1 MMVSCFSILTGVLS
15 VSAEVYPVALSS
27 TETIALYGS
36 SIPALYYTGAGVA
49 SATFELVGTTNQIA
63 NDWRSAGSHMG
74 GNSSP
79 EQLVNPGEWS
89 TDSTIFY
96 GSTFGADGFSPQYV
110 TNSNIRNAD
119 FLIYRAYIDSLPA
132 SGSFD
137 FQIKLDFALD
147 IQCQGFASLVAWS
160 SNEGASRLGNTQST
174 GTLLSSEGDTLSLSH
189 SLGTVDLQN
198 YYSRP
203 AFFVNLGTVYDS
215 PLPDETSA
223 FLWEV
228 QPRFCLMPYVSYPVY
243 PEGVEGDAQTISIA
257 SQELLINKVTATP
270 YALSYDAAT
279 GVYGDYTA
287 NCVYLLVQC
296 PLVYG
301 DYIPP
306 EPEYNTD
313 ENINNIN
320 NNTNQIVLTTEQLRQ
335 ILLRI
340 ETNSAD
346 ILTVERVHTSQF
358 IDIIDK
364 LNDIYNNMQGSLNP
378 ALTPAQGL
386 TPHDAERET
395 LKGIIGNTAP
405 TASQLQPFAGA
416 IAIVG
421 GVFGNLVSAT
431 GLATTA
437 GICVTLLVFQ
447 WVLKRGRGQ

>member
-15 VSAEVYPVALSS
+15 VSAEVYPVELTAEQTL
-27 TETIALYGS
+27 ALYGAS
-36 SIPALYYTGAGVA
+36 FSALYYTGQGVA
-49 SATFELVGTTNQIA
+49 SATFDYVGTTQDVVQA
-63 NDWRSAGSHMG
+63 WRDTGSYISG
-74 GNSSP
+74 TGDP
-79 EQLVNPGEWS
+79 TQATNPGDWS
-89 TDSTIFY
+89 TDNTLFWGTSL
-96 GSTFGADGFSPQYV
+96 GADGFSPTYA
-110 TNSNIRNAD
+110 TNSRIRNSN
-119 FLIYRAYIDSLPA
+119 FLIYKTEIAQLPA

-137 FQIKLDFALD
+137 FQIDFDFPLN
-147 IQCQGFASLVAWS
+147 IGCQGFASMVLWS
-160 SNEGASRLGNTQST
+160 SGEGGLRTGNTASRGYLYDDSENTLAIGTGSPPGNS
-174 GTLLSSEGDTLSLSH
+174 DYY
-189 SLGTVDLQN
+189 N
-198 YYSRP
+198 YYARGKV
-203 AFFVNLGTVYDS
+203 FTYLGDVVSSSGVVTDH
-215 PLPDETSA
+215 A
-223 FLWEV
+223 FLWSA
-228 QPRFCLMPYVSYPVY
+228 QPDYICMSLAAYPVY
-243 PEGVEGDAQTISIA
+243 SDGVNADSITISKQKI
-257 SQELLINKVTATP
+257 LVNKVTTTP
-270 YALSYDAAT
+270 YAHTFSHVS
-279 GVYGDYTA
+279 GVYEDFSA
-287 NCVYLLVQC
+287 NTVYCLVQC

-364 LNDIYNNMQGSLNP
+364 LNDIYNNMQGALSP
-378 ALTPAQGL
+378 TLTPAQGL